1 MTETQLENQI
11 VVTDSS
17 DFYARLIA
25 PGAMFLVVLLIWTV
39 IRMIWKD
46 VDDRRI
52 LILVMSLA
60 SLVLFLV
67 VPSVM
72 KATTIHKVIKAV
84 TALLLFAPFLFGCY
98 LFFYEGLWR
107 LRLIEDGFSFGLIA
121 ASVFYAIGGFG
132 VIKATYNISEFG
144 LSINAGKIRF
154 E

>member
-1 MTETQLENQI
+1 MESSNERPIL
-11 VVTDSS
+11 VTDTS
-17 DFYARLIA
+17 DFYAKLIA
-25 PGAMFLVVLLIWTV
+25 PGAMFLVVLSIWTV

-52 LILVMSLA
+52 LILVMSLS

-72 KATTIHKVIKAV
+72 RATTIHKIIKAV

-98 LFFYEGLWR
+98 LVFYEGLWR
-107 LRLIEDGFSFGLIA
+107 LRLIEDGFSFGLLA
-121 ASVFYAIGGFG
+121 ASVIYAIGGFG
-132 VIKATYNISEFG
+132 VVKATYNISEFG
-144 LSINAGKIRF
+144 LSVNAGKIRF